1 LSIIA
6 RDILDSAL
14 DHQASVIGNQERQQM
29 FVRAVAVAAA
39 VAVWCVCGVAV
50 AAGQATYKETW
61 NPPEASGHLVRH
73 AKKTAEASGHPA
85 RHVKKAAEASGHP
98 VRRVRKTAEESGHPA
113 RHVRKTAEASKKHV
127 AHGNADKQTVAS
139 ASNKRVKPVH
149 GKVQKVAAK
158 GAVKGTVKHTAS
170 ASGRTEQSK
179 FAHHAHADTAELAR
193 SGTGSVHPH
202 VVKTAANHESARL
215 TRSAAA
221 VSHAPDHA
229 ATDAAAPSTTTG
241 AAPAGNADADPAVA
255 NPAIAN
261 SGSMPP
267 ILK

>member
-6 RDILDSAL
+6 CDILDSAF

-29 FVRAVAVAAA
+29 FVRAVAAAAA

-61 NPPEASGHLVRH
+61 NPPEALGHPVRHAKKDVEASGHSAKH

-85 RHVKKAAEASGHP
+85 KHAK
-98 VRRVRKTAEESGHPA
+98 
-113 RHVRKTAEASKKHV
+113 KTAEASKKHLV
-127 AHGNADKQTVAS
+127 DGDADKQTVAS

-170 ASGRTEQSK
+170 ASGKTEQPK
-179 FAHHAHADTAELAR
+179 LAHHAHADRAELAR

-202 VVKTAANHESARL
+202 AVKIAANHDSVRPAH
-215 TRSAAA
+215 SAAA
-221 VSHAPDHA
+221 MSHDEPDHA
-229 ATDAAAPSTTTG
+229 ATDAAAPPTATG
-241 AAPAGNADADPAVA
+241 AAPAGNADA